1 MKPRCTNGA
10 ILLYSITMPLG
21 EYSEKQI
28 DCTVFHKLQ
37 GKKLRLSQKQP
48 NL

>member
-1 MKPRCTNGA
+1 MKPRRTNGP

-28 DCTVFHKLQ
+28 DCAVFHKLQ
-37 GKKLRLSQKQP
+37 GKKLKLSQNQS